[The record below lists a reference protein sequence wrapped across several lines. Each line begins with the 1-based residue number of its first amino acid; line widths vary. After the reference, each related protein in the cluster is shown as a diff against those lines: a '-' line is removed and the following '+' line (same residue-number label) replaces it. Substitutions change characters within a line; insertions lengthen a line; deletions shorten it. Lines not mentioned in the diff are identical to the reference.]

1 METRLARYLHAKG
14 KELGLP
20 INGTFE
26 LTPRCNFNCKMCYV
40 HLTEAE
46 QKQRGKELTAEQWIQ
61 IGEEAKQQGMVFLLL
76 TGGEPAL
83 RPDFPEIFRKLKEK
97 GLVITVNSNG
107 LLLEGELQKTLIA
120 NPPSRVNISLYGI
133 SNETYAQQCGLPVY
147 DRIVRNI
154 EDLRNAGI
162 EVKVSMSVTPD
173 NVQDLQAVYDK
184 AKQLGAHIQTTPYMF
199 PPIRLHPE
207 QCGQNFRLEPEAA
220 GKLMADHEAAN
231 STNEQL
237 RRRLDALEKN
247 SALTD
252 DFEAD
257 DCAGVEGEG
266 VHCRGGVT
274 TFWID
279 WDGKM
284 LPCGQMI
291 EPAADV
297 LELGV
302 AEAWRR
308 TREATAAIR
317 LPAECAAC
325 SLKQICHPC
334 AAMCYC
340 ETGSFGKR
348 PDYVCK
354 MRRAYFARMTE
365 LCKDRLG
372 GN

>member
-14 KELGLP
+14 KALGLP

-46 QKQRGKELTAEQWIQ
+46 QKQRGRELTAEQWIQ
-61 IGEEAKQQGMVFLLL
+61 IGEEAKQEGVVFLLL

-83 RPDFPEIFRKLKEK
+83 RPDFPEIFSKLKEK
-97 GLVITVNSNG
+97 GFVITVNSNG

-133 SNETYAQQCGLPVY
+133 SNETYERQCGLPVY

-154 EDLRNAGI
+154 ADLRSAGI

-173 NVQDLQAVYDK
+173 NAQDLQAVYDK
-184 AKQLGAHIQTTPYMF
+184 AKQLGAHIQSTSYMF

-220 GKLMADHEAAN
+220 GRLMADHEAAN
-231 STNEQL
+231 STDEQL

-247 SALTD
+247 MVLAD

-257 DCAGVEGEG
+257 DCTEVEGEG

-284 LPCGQMI
+284 TPCGQMV
-291 EPAADV
+291 EPAFDV
-297 LELGV
+297 LKLGV

-340 ETGSFGKR
+340 ETGSFSKK

-354 MRRAYFARMTE
+354 MRHAYFARMLE
-365 LCKDRLG
+365 LCREKLG
-372 GN
+372 GD